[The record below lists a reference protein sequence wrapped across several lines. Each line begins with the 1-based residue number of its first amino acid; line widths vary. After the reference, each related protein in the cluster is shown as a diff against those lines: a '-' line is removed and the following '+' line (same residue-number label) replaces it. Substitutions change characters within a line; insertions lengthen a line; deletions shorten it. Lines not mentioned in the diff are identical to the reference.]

1 MRLNIKPK
9 AALAALALMASGI
22 TWSAGFL
29 EREIF
34 FSEADIQAQVEK
46 SGTLQKSYGNG
57 MIIASLIEPPRIYL
71 GTPEGKATLTA
82 RINVSWLGSSP
93 VPVAFEGTSGLRYD
107 DNTKAFFL
115 DKPVANAVQ
124 SMAIPREAE
133 PIARQAIT
141 QLMTAY
147 FRNKPVYVLRENG
160 TAEEKAA
167 RWLLRSIR
175 IEPGQVAAILS
186 PY

>member
-71 GTPEGKATLTA
+71 GPHQRFMAWQFASTSRFRRHLRATLRRQYKSFFSGQASGQRRAVDGYPA
-82 RINVSWLGSSP
+82 RSRTYRPAGHHS
-93 VPVAFEGTSGLRYD
+93 TD
-107 DNTKAFFL
+107 DCLF
-115 DKPVANAVQ
+115 P
-124 SMAIPREAE
+124 
-133 PIARQAIT
+133 
-141 QLMTAY
+141 
-147 FRNKPVYVLRENG
+147 
-160 TAEEKAA
+160 
-167 RWLLRSIR
+167 
-175 IEPGQVAAILS
+175 
-186 PY
+186 